1 MSATKSKGNGQIIK
15 GIVFAMAVSALLCVI
30 YALLI
35 ERGKCSAD
43 SADIVMSAIVMLGAI
58 IGGAISA
65 AGSTRRLIIGLASGI
80 IFSLLLVII
89 PVLAYPDSV
98 SWLKIARIIAVSAA
112 GGAIGSIVNLG
123 KSNKKFHKS
132 RKKRI

>member
-43 SADIVMSAIVMLGAI
+43 SADIVMSAIVILGAI

-89 PVLAYPDSV
+89 PVLAYPYSV
-98 SWLKIARIIAVSAA
+98 SWLKIARIIAVAAA
-112 GGAIGSIVNLG
+112 GGVIGSIVNLG

>member
-65 AGSTRRLIIGLASGI
+65 AGSTRRLIIGLASCI

-98 SWLKIARIIAVSAA
+98 SWLKIARIIAVAAA

>member
-65 AGSTRRLIIGLASGI
+65 AGSPRRLIIGLASGI

-98 SWLKIARIIAVSAA
+98 SWLKIARIIAVAAA

>member
-65 AGSTRRLIIGLASGI
+65 AG
-80 IFSLLLVII
+80 
-89 PVLAYPDSV
+89 
-98 SWLKIARIIAVSAA
+98 W
-112 GGAIGSIVNLG
+112 
-123 KSNKKFHKS
+123 
-132 RKKRI
+132 

>member
-98 SWLKIARIIAVSAA
+98 SWLKIARIIAVAAA

-123 KSNKKFHKS
+123 NSNKKFHKS

>member
-15 GIVFAMAVSALLCVI
+15 GIVSAMAISALACVV

-43 SADIVMSAIVMLGAI
+43 NANIVMNAIVLIGAI
-58 IGGAISA
+58 IGGAIAA
-65 AGSTRRLIIGLASGI
+65 AGSSRRLAAGLASGI
-80 IFSLLLVII
+80 IFSLLLIII

-98 SWLKIARIIAVSAA
+98 SWAKVAGIIAVAAA